1 MGSNLGGVGSGLG
14 FHRDAPH
21 RRRGFVAG
29 LDVGC
34 GTGDLAGSLPDRARW
49 IGLDNSPAQL
59 AQAKAGPVLRADARR
74 LPFGD
79 EVFGAVVCHWML
91 YHLDHPTE
99 VITEATGCS
108 APAASSSPPPRRA
121 PTIPTRA
128 GRLSGDHLDAEDS
141 AAIVASVFGA
151 DAIEVEAWDGPFLVL
166 PDPTAVASYVR
177 HHPPPDAADQVT
189 TPLTLTKRGCF
200 VWARK
205 H

>member
-1 MGSNLGGVGSGLG
+1 MRRIAAENLSPV
-14 FHRDAPH
+14 
-21 RRRGFVAG
+21 

-34 GTGDLAGSLPDRARW
+34 GTGDLAGSLPDRAHW

-79 EVFGAVVCHWML
+79 GVFGAVVCHWML

-99 VITEATGCS
+99 VITEAHRVLRPGGLFLASTSARTNDPELVPDGC
-108 APAASSSPPPRRA
+108 PA
-121 PTIPTRA
+121 TTF
-128 GRLSGDHLDAEDS
+128 DAED
-141 AAIVASVFGA
+141 APTIVASVFGG
-151 DAIEVEAWDGPFLVL
+151 DAIEVEAWDGPFIVL
-166 PDPTAVASYVR
+166 PDQAAVASYVR
-177 HHPPPDAADQVT
+177 HHSIAPEAADRVT